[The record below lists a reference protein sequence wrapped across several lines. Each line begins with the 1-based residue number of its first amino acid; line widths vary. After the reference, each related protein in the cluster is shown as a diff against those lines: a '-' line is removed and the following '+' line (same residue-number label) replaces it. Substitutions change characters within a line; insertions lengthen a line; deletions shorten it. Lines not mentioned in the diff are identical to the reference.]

1 MRRIC
6 TVLVIED
13 DPHIAD
19 LIIFLLQNAGYQ
31 TVSATNAAQA
41 HAIAEVQALDLVIL
55 DWMLPD
61 VPGDRLC
68 RELKSNIARSFLP
81 ILMLTARSGL
91 ADRVAGLDAGA
102 DDFLTKPFHT
112 DELMARVRA
121 LLRIRNAELDRLQ
134 MIDELRQAY
143 DHLAAAQ
150 AQIVQTSR
158 LAALGELVAG
168 VAHELNNPLGIILGN
183 AELLPTQ
190 VEFDDQRAVVQ
201 IIEGAQRARRI
212 VHSLITFARQG
223 KLEEDWYNPHD
234 LIERVLDLKRAV
246 LHNRGITLDVSYA
259 PQLPMIWADG
269 AQIQQV
275 ILNLLMNAEDA
286 VQHVA
291 HPRIQLHIGKSVAMV
306 LAPPIP
312 ILPVDHLD
320 GSEPACMIVID
331 VIDNGTGIDAEIRER
346 LFQPFVT
353 TKPIGQGTGLGLSLA
368 YGIIMQ
374 HGGSLQFDSTDAGT
388 QFRIALPITREG
400 MPLAPL
406 PVPEPESVEGG
417 RLLVVGGEVPM
428 LDFVRRLLNRSGWEV
443 ELAHGARM
451 ALDLLDSRRCDVVL
465 CDVAPPDMSG
475 DTFYTALHERTNAA
489 MPQVIVMAQDVTA
502 AREQAFVRNHHLP
515 LIRTP
520 FTRQELLR
528 ALAALPVRSSNR
540 DT

>member
-6 TVLVIED
+6 TVLVVED

-31 TVSATNAAQA
+31 TISATNAAQA
-41 HAIAEVQALDLVIL
+41 RAIAEAQALDLVIL

-68 RELKSNIARSFLP
+68 RELKSNIARSLLP

-158 LAALGELVAG
+158 LASLGELVAG

-234 LIERVLDLKRAV
+234 LIEHVLDLNRAV

-291 HPRIQLHIGKSVAMV
+291 HPHIQLHVGQSVAMV
-306 LAPPIP
+306 LAPPTP
-312 ILPVDHLD
+312 ILPVDYLA

-417 RLLVVGGEVPM
+417 LLLVVGGEVHM

-443 ELAHGARM
+443 ELAHGAHM
-451 ALDLLDSRRCDVVL
+451 ALDLLGSRHCDVVL

-475 DTFYTALHERTNAA
+475 DTFYTALHERTNEA

-502 AREQAFVRNHHLP
+502 ARDQAFVRNHHLP

-540 DT
+540 DA